1 MLEAE
6 AVQLSQIGQIA
17 VPVHDVARATAFYR
31 DALGLRLLFE
41 APGPLA
47 FFDAGG
53 VRLMLSLPS
62 DEAQDHPAS
71 ILYFRVADIG
81 EAHRQL
87 GARGVAFS
95 QPPHKVAELGTHELW
110 LAFFEDGEGSTHA
123 LMAEVAVAARD

>member
-1 MLEAE
+1 
-6 AVQLSQIGQIA
+6 VQQADVVRLSEIGQLAI
-17 VPVHDVARATAFYR
+17 PVKDVARATAFYR

-41 APGPLA
+41 VPGPMS

-62 DEAQDHPAS
+62 AAEFDHPSS
-71 ILYFRVADIG
+71 ILYFRVSDIA

-87 GARGVAFS
+87 EGRGVVFVR
-95 QPPHKVAELGTHELW
+95 PPHRVAELGTHELW

-123 LMAEVAVAARD
+123 LMSEVPVGSR